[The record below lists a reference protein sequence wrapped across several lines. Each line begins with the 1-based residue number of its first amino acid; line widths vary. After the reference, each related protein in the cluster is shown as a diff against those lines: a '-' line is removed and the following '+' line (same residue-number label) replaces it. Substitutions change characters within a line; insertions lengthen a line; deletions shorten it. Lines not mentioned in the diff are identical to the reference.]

1 MIRPIW
7 ITANASGN
15 EATEAGGVYTFEGI
29 SPWPIEGL
37 ALLFLKE
44 RGYK

>member
-1 MIRPIW
+1 MLL
-7 ITANASGN
+7 
-15 EATEAGGVYTFEGI
+15 EMKLQKQGGVYTFEGI